1 MPWTN
6 PQRSCYF
13 WSFFDKSLMSWTFK
27 SQDVFTQ
34 IKLKRISWIKCVNM
48 CQIDIIQTPQSFLLF
63 RCIPFWQVFTFKYCD
78 GHHVV
83 SHWPNPVAFLR
94 PGFANPW
101 SFDSF
106 DVFSQMWNFQSWLNW
121 RIIFCKPDQLTIAE
135 DGKILMSTKILKTG
149 KSYTVFINM
158 SWKFGP
164 QKCFQSLH
172 TSVDQLWTNFCGPT
186 FMG

>member
-1 MPWTN
+1 MG
-6 PQRSCYF
+6 
-13 WSFFDKSLMSWTFK
+13 
-27 SQDVFTQ
+27 Q
-34 IKLKRISWIKCVNM
+34 IEIL
-48 CQIDIIQTPQSFLLF
+48 QPPQSFLLF

-121 RIIFCKPDQLTIAE
+121 RIIFSKPDQLTIAE

-149 KSYTVFINM
+149 KSYTVFINAVDKKLTSYLSLHRGVNM

-164 QKCFQSLH
+164 QKCLHSLH
-172 TSVDQLWTNFCGPT
+172 TSVDQVWTNFCGPT